1 MHDIRKGGEWY
12 QVVIPSLPDDL
23 IKQRVED
30 FMKQFQDVLL
40 DEIPTGVELNRKFKA
55 QIVLK
60 EGAQPVQKKPYPL
73 PLSLEEPLKETI
85 TYLLERGIIQPSS
98 SEFALP
104 IIFTKKADGSLR
116 FCTDLH
122 TTDFRAGRKNWSD
135 DSARTTRELECAE
148 CTIIY
153 LKYGLSSLV
162 LATRSES

>member
-1 MHDIRKGGEWY
+1 MDLPTCLRKKGEEGVMNLCQIVTSKEVMNDIRKGG
-12 QVVIPSLPDDL
+12 
-23 IKQRVED
+23 
-30 FMKQFQDVLL
+30 VLV

-98 SEFALP
+98 SEFASP